1 MRPDGTISDFRMDGG
16 LGVGT
21 CTPLSAPTVSGT
33 VTNTDIKITITD
45 RAMCHDIF
53 GLVRDFERVRDT
65 DRTLTISVN
74 RLAPVSAS

>member
-1 MRPDGTISDFRMDGG
+1 MPMLARSTASP
-16 LGVGT
+16 
-21 CTPLSAPTVSGT
+21 A
-33 VTNTDIKITITD
+33 NTDIKITITD